1 MTDGTAGTARS
12 DAAPGKASGSD
23 RIAQSATTKQPHLV
37 MQESAEMYLETI
49 LVLQDEGKNVRS
61 IDIANRM
68 EHSRA
73 TVSEWM
79 KKLSTG
85 GYVTV
90 AAHGIISLTSK
101 GRGIASHVYE
111 RHLLLTDLFESLGVN
126 EKTAAEDACRV
137 EHYISDETFDCLRSH
152 YQKHQDRQG

>member
-1 MTDGTAGTARS
+1 MTDETAGTAR
-12 DAAPGKASGSD
+12 DDIAPSKANGSG
-23 RIAQSATTKQPHLV
+23 RIAQSATTQQPHLV

-49 LVLQDEGKNVRS
+49 LILQDEGKNVRS

-79 KKLSTG
+79 KKLSIG

-90 AAHGIISLTSK
+90 AAHGIISLTPK
-101 GRGIASHVYE
+101 GHGIASHVYE
-111 RHLLLTDLFESLGVN
+111 RHLLLTDLFESLGAN

-137 EHYISDETFDCLRSH
+137 EHYISDETFDCLRNH
-152 YQKHQDRQG
+152 YQKHQDR